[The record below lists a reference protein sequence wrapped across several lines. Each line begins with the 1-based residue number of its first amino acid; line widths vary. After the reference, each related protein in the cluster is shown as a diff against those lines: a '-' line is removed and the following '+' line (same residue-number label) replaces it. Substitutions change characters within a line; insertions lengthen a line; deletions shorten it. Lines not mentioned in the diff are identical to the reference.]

1 MRSSSPTLVSI
12 GVDRPFVGL
21 LEWVPEAT
29 ALAAAVELVI
39 LRIFTRTAIHI
50 PGVADLRA
58 IFVPISEVGR
68 FAFYLAAVLLTVTLA
83 LLAVDVGRKR
93 SMAAYLGAGG
103 LALFLSAAVTARIG
117 AADDLNLDVS
127 TVAAL
132 LLLSPWALGGLPGR
146 SRFTGVLLVSAL
158 VLTSLVGTEQAMTG
172 VGGGLGDWTWPTLVG
187 EMLAVGAAAAAPLIV
202 GRTRTR
208 SAPMWG
214 AVIGGMVF
222 FGLLANASTV
232 KILLLWNFGLAGYL
246 PSILYGVAAGA
257 VAYTIV
263 GLRAADRM
271 SEAAAVA
278 LLVMGGVGLHS
289 TYQTGLVL
297 AGLAL
302 LGMARIDRPRSMPPQ
317 AIGS

>member
-1 MRSSSPTLVSI
+1 VSSSSPTLASI
-12 GVDRPFVGL
+12 GVDRPFGGL
-21 LEWVPEAT
+21 LGWLPQAT

-83 LLAVDVGRKR
+83 LLAVDVGRRR

-103 LALFLSAAVTARIG
+103 LALFLSAAVTARVG
-117 AADDLNLDVS
+117 AADDLTLDVS
-127 TVAAL
+127 TVVAL
-132 LLLSPWALGGLPGR
+132 LLLSPWALGGLRGR
-146 SRFTGVLLVSAL
+146 SRFPGVLLVSAL
-158 VLTSLVGTEQAMTG
+158 VLASLIGTEQAVAG
-172 VGGGLGDWTWPTLVG
+172 AGGGLGDRTWPTLGG
-187 EMLAVGAAAAAPLIV
+187 EMLAVSAAVAAPLV
-202 GRTRTR
+202 TGRMRTR
-208 SAPMWG
+208 SALMWG
-214 AVIGGMVF
+214 AVLGGLVF
-222 FGLLANASTV
+222 SGLLANASTV

-263 GLRAADRM
+263 ALRAAGRT
-271 SEAAAVA
+271 SYASAIA
-278 LLVMGGVGLHS
+278 LLFMGGIGLHS

-302 LGMARIDRPRSMPPQ
+302 LGMARIDQPASIPAKTSP
-317 AIGS
+317 

>member
-1 MRSSSPTLVSI
+1 MSSRSPALASI
-12 GVDRPFVGL
+12 GVDRPVAGL
-21 LEWVPEAT
+21 LSWLPQAT

-50 PGVADLRA
+50 PGVADLRV

-83 LLAVDVGRKR
+83 LLAVDVGRR
-93 SMAAYLGAGG
+93 GSMDAYVGAGG
-103 LALFLSAAVTARIG
+103 LVLFLSAAVTARIG
-117 AADDLNLDVS
+117 ATDDLSLDIA
-127 TVAAL
+127 TVAAIL
-132 LLLSPWALGGLPGR
+132 LLAPWALGDLAGR
-146 SRFTGVLLVSAL
+146 SRLPGLLLVSAL
-158 VLTSLVGTEQAMTG
+158 LLTSLVGTEQAIAG
-172 VGGGLGDWTWPTLVG
+172 AGDGIGDRAWPTLIG
-187 EMLAVGAAAAAPLIV
+187 EMLAVSGAVSAPLIV
-202 GRTRTR
+202 GRTRSR
-208 SAPMWG
+208 PALVWG

-222 FGLLANASTV
+222 AGLLANASTV

-263 GLRAADRM
+263 ALRAAGQR
-271 SEAAAVA
+271 SYAAAIA
-278 LLVMGGVGLHS
+278 LLFMGGIGLHS

-302 LGMARIDRPRSMPPQ
+302 LGRARIDPRFDAPAVPDLP
-317 AIGS
+317 